1 MTISSL
7 VDRHGVTVS
16 ILAKATDTL
25 DSSGGRVETW
35 ATSSVLT
42 GFLQV
47 RANADTVAGGAER
60 STQTA
65 TIYFPGRP
73 IIRVRDRISYGSTIY
88 EISSVRVPD
97 ERPLSDALCYT
108 IVEAAEVF
116 G

>member
-16 ILAKATDTL
+16 ILSKATDTL
-25 DSSGGRVETW
+25 DSSAGRIETW
-35 ATSSVLT
+35 STSSVLT
-42 GFLQV
+42 GFVQV
-47 RANADTVAGGAER
+47 RANTDTVAGGAER

-73 IIRVRDRISYGSTIY
+73 TIRVCDRIAYGSTTY
-88 EISSVRVPD
+88 EISSVRIPD
-97 ERPLSDALCYT
+97 ERPISDALCYT
-108 IVEAAEVF
+108 IVEATEVF

>member
-7 VDRHGVTVS
+7 VDRFGVSVS
-16 ILAKATDTL
+16 ILRKATDTK

-35 ATSSVLT
+35 ARSSTLT

-65 TIYFPGRP
+65 TIYFQGKPT
-73 IIRVRDRISYGSTIY
+73 IRVRDRLSYGSTIY
-88 EISSVRVPD
+88 EVSSVRVPD

-108 IVEAAEVF
+108 IVEATEVF